1 MSENIFQAHFRIY
14 GSLIF
19 MISCYDIDYA
29 YKYLHNLN
37 NKTFKNYFKIIK
49 SNDSNKINEVYNKSD
64 KKIIIF
70 ITKLP
75 TPEIYT
81 FDFIKE
87 IFHIHLAVTNSFTKD
102 TKDIETYISDI
113 QKIPIKKFINVKTKN
128 KINDEEKIYDDN
140 VEEKI
145 YKFMIELI
153 NKKLNNDD
161 DKFPRM
167 SQTGGKI
174 ILYGD
179 RELNVDD

>member
-1 MSENIFQAHFRIY
+1 MTENIFQAHFRIY
-14 GSLIF
+14 NSLIF

-29 YKYLHNLN
+29 YTYLNNLN
-37 NKTFKNYFKIIK
+37 NKTFKNYFKVIK
-49 SNDSNKINEVYNKSD
+49 SNDSNIINEVYDKSD

-75 TPEIYT
+75 TPDIYT

-87 IFHIHLAVTNSFTKD
+87 VFHIHLAVPYSFSKD
-102 TKDIETYISDI
+102 MKDIEIYKSDI
-113 QKIPIKKFINVKTKN
+113 QKIPIRKFINVKTKN
-128 KINDEEKIYDDN
+128 KIYNDD
-140 VEEKI
+140 VEDKLFT
-145 YKFMIELI
+145 FMVELI
-153 NKKLNNDD
+153 NKKLNNND

-179 RELNVDD
+179 RELNFD

>member
-1 MSENIFQAHFRIY
+1 MTENIFQAHFRIY
-14 GSLIF
+14 DSLIF

-29 YKYLHNLN
+29 YTYLNNLN
-37 NKTFKNYFKIIK
+37 NKTFKNYFKVIK
-49 SNDSNKINEVYNKSD
+49 SNDSNIINEVYDKSD

-75 TPEIYT
+75 TPDIYT

-87 IFHIHLAVTNSFTKD
+87 VFHIHLAVPNSFSND
-102 TKDIETYISDI
+102 IKDIETYKSDI

-128 KINDEEKIYDDN
+128 KIYNDDVEDKIFTYM
-140 VEEKI
+140 V
-145 YKFMIELI
+145 ELI

-179 RELNVDD
+179 RELNFD

>member
-1 MSENIFQAHFRIY
+1 
-14 GSLIF
+14 

-29 YKYLHNLN
+29 YTYLNNLN
-37 NKTFKNYFKIIK
+37 NKTFKNYFKVIK
-49 SNDSNKINEVYNKSD
+49 SNDSNIINEVYDKSD
-64 KKIIIF
+64 EKIIIF

-75 TPEIYT
+75 TPDIYT

-87 IFHIHLAVTNSFTKD
+87 VFHIHLAVPNSFTKD
-102 TKDIETYISDI
+102 TKDIETYKSDI
-113 QKIPIKKFINVKTKN
+113 QKIPIKKFINIKTKN
-128 KINDEEKIYDDN
+128 KIYNDD
-140 VEEKI
+140 VEDKLFT
-145 YKFMIELI
+145 YMVELI

-179 RELNVDD
+179 RELNFD

>member
-1 MSENIFQAHFRIY
+1 MSESENIFQAHFRIY
-14 GSLIF
+14 NSLIF

-29 YKYLHNLN
+29 YTYLNNLN
-37 NKTFKNYFKIIK
+37 NKSFKNYFKVIK
-49 SNDSNKINEVYNKSD
+49 SNDANIINEVYDKST

-70 ITKLP
+70 VTKLP
-75 TPEIYT
+75 TPDIYT

-87 IFHIHLAVTNSFTKD
+87 VYHIHLAVPNSFTKD
-102 TKDIETYISDI
+102 TKDMETYKSEI

-128 KINDEEKIYDDN
+128 KIYNDDVEDKIFT
-140 VEEKI
+140 
-145 YKFMIELI
+145 FMIDII

-179 RELNVDD
+179 RQLNNDD

>member
-14 GSLIF
+14 NSLIF

-29 YKYLHNLN
+29 YTYLNNLN
-37 NKTFKNYFKIIK
+37 NKTFKNYFKVIK
-49 SNDSNKINEVYNKSD
+49 SNDSNIINEVYDKSD

-75 TPEIYT
+75 TPDIYT

-87 IFHIHLAVTNSFTKD
+87 VFHIHLAVPNSFTKD
-102 TKDIETYISDI
+102 IKTYKSDI

-128 KINDEEKIYDDN
+128 KIYNDD

-161 DKFPRM
+161 NKFPRM

>member
-1 MSENIFQAHFRIY
+1 MTENIFQAHFRIY
-14 GSLIF
+14 DSLIF

-29 YKYLHNLN
+29 YTYLNNLN
-37 NKTFKNYFKIIK
+37 NKTFKNYFKVIK
-49 SNDSNKINEVYNKSD
+49 SNDSNIINEVYDKSD

-75 TPEIYT
+75 TPDIYT

-87 IFHIHLAVTNSFTKD
+87 VFHIHLAVPNSFTKD
-102 TKDIETYISDI
+102 IKDIETYKSDI

-128 KINDEEKIYDDN
+128 KIYNDDVEDKIFTYM
-140 VEEKI
+140 V
-145 YKFMIELI
+145 ELI

-179 RELNVDD
+179 RELNIDN